1 MKRTHIKHYDNDC
14 QQNRHYL
21 AENSVSKRTSN
32 CFTCQ
37 LHYADTEAGKH
48 RPKLTEGGERV
59 AINVII
65 LYTRHQYPN
74 YWVTEATLQANFFFV
89 QTEN

>member
-1 MKRTHIKHYDNDC
+1 MTVNEIGIISLKIVSQNAHLTSSRVNSITLTHRPVNM
-14 QQNRHYL
+14 
-21 AENSVSKRTSN
+21 
-32 CFTCQ
+32 
-37 LHYADTEAGKH
+37 H

-74 YWVTEATLQANFFFV
+74 YCVTEASLQAK
-89 QTEN
+89 EICSDRKY